1 MPLPA
6 NIIPTLTSS
15 PAKTI
20 EAAIGQVLEE
30 KQVFSKKERAAQ
42 ALENTG
48 LSVEDLAVHLAN
60 LIFSAKDAV
69 KRNAILDA
77 FGLHGINLKAE
88 DNGPTTPN
96 IVFQINGDNVN
107 LNQLFAPTRNL
118 ESNT

>member
-6 NIIPTLTSS
+6 NHSSTAIIPQSTS
-15 PAKTI
+15 I

-30 KQVFSKKERAAQ
+30 KQVFSKKDRAVQ
-42 ALENTG
+42 ALENSG

-77 FGLHGINLKAE
+77 FGLHGINLKNDDVGQSA
-88 DNGPTTPN
+88 PT
-96 IVFQINGDNVN
+96 IVFQVQGENIN
-107 LNQLFAPTRNL
+107 LQQLFAPNRGTP
-118 ESNT
+118 